1 MSSVVETP
9 VAALADPG
17 DLTEDDLRRMYRTM
31 VTGRLLAERFW
42 ILSRQGK
49 THFVITSQGHEAA
62 QVGSAMAMKRGT
74 DYLYTYYRSMS
85 VALTMGF
92 TPYDLLLGVLGKRDD
107 PYSGGRQLPNHPS
120 SVEWRM
126 PTGSSSVATQMAHAV
141 GSAYAARVK
150 GEDFVAIS
158 YSGEGATAKGDFHET
173 AAIASIHKLPVI
185 FFIENNHYAISVP
198 EQYELPEG
206 GVASRVKAG
215 YAMHAEAIDGT
226 DVIAVY
232 NATREARERAL
243 RGEGPTLIEANCVRL
258 VAHSSDDNDRY
269 RTDEMRNE
277 LKKYDPVPRMRTF
290 LIERGVLT
298 EESDADLVKEVT
310 AEIRESLDRAEAA
323 PAALPEE
330 ARLHIFAEE
339 GDA

>member
-9 VAALADPG
+9 VATMADPG
-17 DLTEDDLRRMYRTM
+17 DLSEDDLRHMYRTM
-31 VTGRLLAERFW
+31 ITGRILAERFW

-62 QVGSAMAMKRGT
+62 QVGSAMAMQKGS

-120 SVEWRM
+120 SVAWRM
-126 PTGSSSVATQMAHAV
+126 PSGSSSVATQMAHAV
-141 GSAYAARVK
+141 GSAYAARVL
-150 GEDFVAIS
+150 GEEFAAIS

-173 AAIASIHKLPVI
+173 ASIASIHKLPVI

-198 EQYELPEG
+198 EQFEIPEG
-206 GVASRVKAG
+206 GVMARAAG
-215 YAMHAEAIDGT
+215 YSIRGVQVDGT
-226 DVIAVY
+226 DPIAVY
-232 NATREARERAL
+232 HATREARERAIK
-243 RGEGPTLIEANCVRL
+243 GEGPTVIEAVVVRL

-269 RTDEMRNE
+269 RTDEMRTE
-277 LKKYDPVPRMRTF
+277 VRKHDPVPRMRSYM
-290 LIERGVLT
+290 IERGLLT
-298 EESDADLVKEVT
+298 EESEAAMVKEVT
-310 AEIRESLDRAEAA
+310 ADIRGSLDRAEAA
-323 PAALPEE
+323 PAADPAEARRHIYAEE
-330 ARLHIFAEE
+330 A
-339 GDA
+339 